1 MYGSGR
7 DRIHCPGPSSPTILG
22 PLPSICKHPL
32 QASHCGPEVVQHRH
46 PLGGGQNS
54 RGQDSRH
61 FLALGSDPGGG
72 WEGHP
77 GWHSNSYYTIC
88 PFPALAANFNHS
100 LTGHLRPLPTA
111 WPCIDP
117 GTGQALNQ
125 HPDAGTGAKP
135 DGEPGVSRGLC
146 LPGPRAWPRRH
157 LLLAVWG
164 WCQRPSKVRGAGQ
177 RWDMDSCDLLRVG
190 LYLLTLKAWSLLS
203 GRGAL
208 RGAQARGVS
217 VPGPALRCPAPHS
230 PAGRPKQIPGDLA
243 GILLET

>member
-7 DRIHCPGPSSPTILG
+7 DRIHCPGPSSPAILG

-32 QASHCGPEVVQHRH
+32 EASHCGPEVVRDRH

-117 GTGQALNQ
+117 GTGQALDQ

-135 DGEPGVSRGLC
+135 EWWGDWGLTRSV
-146 LPGPRAWPRRH
+146 PPRATC
-157 LLLAVWG
+157 LATVPPAFG
-164 WCQRPSKVRGAGQ
+164 H
-177 RWDMDSCDLLRVG
+177 VG
-190 LYLLTLKAWSLLS
+190 LVPE
-203 GRGAL
+203 AL
-208 RGAQARGVS
+208 
-217 VPGPALRCPAPHS
+217 
-230 PAGRPKQIPGDLA
+230 
-243 GILLET
+243 